1 MIHEVKGDLQSA
13 RARFDSARVIYE
25 HLIRSNPQSAYVCMY
40 HSLLGL
46 AYAGVGRCEDALREG
61 EDAVRM
67 MPISK
72 DAVVGPYLVGF
83 LAEIQVRCGNYES
96 AIDRIESLFLVPSD
110 MSAAL
115 LRVDPVWDP
124 IRTNPRFR
132 RLVEEIR

>member
-1 MIHEVKGDLQSA
+1 
-13 RARFDSARVIYE
+13 
-25 HLIRSNPQSAYVCMY
+25 
-40 HSLLGL
+40 
-46 AYAGVGRCEDALREG
+46 
-61 EDAVRM
+61 

-115 LRVDPVWDP
+115 LRADP
-124 IRTNPRFR
+124 IWGPIRDHPRFR
-132 RLVEEIR
+132 ALLIRFGER